1 MYTLCF
7 DIFFNDKDQ
16 TSDWVKEV
24 AQSKD
29 IFTED
34 KSNKEIKNKPKITG
48 FKYTELSDIDYRY
61 TNIDII
67 SIDSPTPTMSSNPFS
82 INNPLLAE
90 HLGEG
95 VIRLFKDAR
104 GLENQFKIDQLE
116 HIPGDNSIVSIL
128 AVPFY
133 FSSSDLLLGFLE
145 HDLLDKISHIRIIK
159 LSKSNRT
166 MVLIKFKSP
175 KDVDPFILNYNG
187 RKFTSLDPETCTVV
201 KIKEIIFRKSNIINN
216 DGQIKENAQDSEQ
229 KDLIKISLPYLLPDP
244 FTDIHLNVKNP
255 SNYVEL
261 ATCPVCLERL
271 DSDITGI
278 VTIQCQHSYHCSCL
292 SKWKED
298 KCPVCRY
305 STKSS
310 LPTTSSSS
318 SSPIESKC
326 FKCDKD
332 SNLWICLVCGHVGC
346 GRYDNEHA
354 VEHYSI
360 TGHCFSM
367 EIDSQRVWDYIQDGY
382 VHRLVQNEA
391 DGKLV
396 ELPLR
401 DGSNKT
407 NEEKIDK
414 IGFEYSKLLITQ
426 LESQREYYNEII
438 DQLKGN
444 VEYHVESMNK
454 MIEKTRSLQN
464 QFNEM
469 EIKFK
474 ENDKQLKHLKSNND
488 WKDKFYE
495 ESVINEGLCKNMES
509 LELNNKELKL
519 QNDDLND
526 QINDL
531 MGHFSMESKIQ
542 SMDDD
547 AKHGEIVIVPAKTSA
562 SKKKK
567 VIPLKKKR

>member
-7 DIFFNDKDQ
+7 DIFLKDQ
-16 TSDWVKEV
+16 DQLSDWVTKVKE
-24 AQSKD
+24 SKD
-29 IFTED
+29 IFTD
-34 KSNKEIKNKPKITG
+34 SKSIKQPTDYFKTAG
-48 FKYTELSDIDYRY
+48 FISPDLASLDYRY
-61 TNIDII
+61 SNIQII
-67 SIDSPTPTMSSNPFS
+67 PIDNPTPMMTSNPFS

-95 VIRLFKDAR
+95 VVRLFKDAQ
-104 GLENQFKIDQLE
+104 GVENPFKIDQLDR
-116 HIPGDNSIVSIL
+116 IPGDNSIVAIL

-159 LSKSNRT
+159 LSNSNRT

-175 KDVDPFILNYNG
+175 RDVEPFILNYNG
-187 RKFTSLDPETCTVV
+187 RKFTSLDPETCNVV
-201 KIKEIIFRKSNIINN
+201 KVKEVVFRKASMINN
-216 DGQIKENAQDSEQ
+216 ENNANIEE
-229 KDLIKISLPYLLPDP
+229 KDNVKISLPYLLPDP
-244 FTDIHLNVKNP
+244 FTDTHLNVKNP

-305 STKSS
+305 STKSR
-310 LPTTSSSS
+310 LPAA
-318 SSPIESKC
+318 PIQSKC
-326 FKCDKD
+326 SKCEIS
-332 SNLWICLVCGHVGC
+332 SNLWICLVCGHLGC

-354 VEHYSI
+354 VDHYNL

-401 DGSNKT
+401 DGSKKT

-426 LESQREYYNEII
+426 LESQREYYNDII

-444 VEYHVESMNK
+444 VEYHVDSMNK
-454 MIEKTRSLQN
+454 MIEKTRLLQD
-464 QFNEM
+464 QYSEV
-469 EIKFK
+469 EIKLRD
-474 ENDKQLKHLKSNND
+474 NDKKLKQLENNDD
-488 WKDKFYE
+488 WKDKYNE
-495 ESVINEGLCKNMES
+495 ESIINEGLSKNMEL
-509 LELNNKELKL
+509 LELKNNELKL
-519 QNDDLND
+519 QNDELSE

-531 MGHFSMESKIQ
+531 MAHFTMESKIQ
-542 SMDDD
+542 NMDED
-547 AKHGEIVIVPAKTSA
+547 AKHGEIVIVPTKTSTN
-562 SKKKK
+562 KKKTP
-567 VIPLKKKR
+567 IPRKKR